1 MKNFLKYAAWVFGGI
16 TLLGL
21 MVMAYFAATFN
32 PNDHKQ
38 QIIDTVKVEKDRT
51 LTIDGDI
58 KLTFWPKLG
67 ANLGKVS
74 ISEHK
79 SDKEF
84 ASIQSAKVALAVL
97 PLLKSSLVVDTVYID
112 GAKSKDRKSVV

>member
-1 MKNFLKYAAWVFGGI
+1 
-16 TLLGL
+16 
-21 MVMAYFAATFN
+21 MA
-32 PNDHKQ
+32 
-38 QIIDTVKVEKDRT
+38 
-51 LTIDGDI
+51 
-58 KLTFWPKLG
+58 KLG

-84 ASIQSAKVALAVL
+84 ASINSAKVALAVM

-112 GAKSKDRKSVV
+112 GAKANITQYKDGTTNYDDLMSKSETSESTEIDLDVQGIHITNSAVNYVDEAQDAKYSIGEFNLHLAALH